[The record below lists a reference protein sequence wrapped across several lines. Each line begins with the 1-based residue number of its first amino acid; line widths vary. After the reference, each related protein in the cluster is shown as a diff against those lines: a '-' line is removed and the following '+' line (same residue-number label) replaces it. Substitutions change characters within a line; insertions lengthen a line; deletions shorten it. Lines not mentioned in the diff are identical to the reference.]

1 MKDAEL
7 QTCLVKFIPG
17 TLSLE
22 VPRGTSVIKAA
33 RDAGIH
39 INASCGGSGVC
50 GKCRVVL
57 QDGELAGG
65 TSERLSEDDLAKGI
79 RQACTAIIENDCTIE
94 IPESSGKI
102 SGGLATGVPERHRAK
117 LHKYNIEELRQ
128 QGIFQPPVEKLFLE
142 LPRPSAVD
150 NMADAKRIIQ
160 GLHNQYNER
169 AMVIS
174 LSVLR
179 KLRRII
185 REDDFR
191 ITVTLSRPV
200 QSQKGKNFLVNVQSG
215 NWTHRSFGLVFDIGT
230 TTIYGQLIDLSNGKI
245 LAGDGDYNAQI
256 GYGEDVINRI
266 IYAENPEGLAKMSE
280 LAIQTINGIISNL
293 LDKSSISKDEI
304 TSITIAGNTTM
315 THLALGLEPDSI
327 RRSPYVPVSTF
338 FPPMRAT
345 DIGLDLPQHCVALL
359 FPAISSYVGGDIVA
373 GVMGSG
379 LYRTEALTLYVDIG
393 TNAEIVIGN
402 REWLVCAACS
412 AGPAFEGG
420 GITHGMRAAE
430 GAIKDF
436 SINPDSMEP
445 MNLTIGNKPA
455 IGICGS
461 GLLMIIATLLE
472 QRIIDRSG
480 KFRHGLSTSR
490 VREGVNGYEYVLA
503 WENENGTDHDITL
516 NEVDID
522 NFIRAKAAIYAG
534 IKTLVEEVGLQ
545 VSDLEQVILAGAFG
559 SFIDIDAAMTV
570 GLLPEISPEKVLYVG
585 NGALMGSRMS
595 ELSNHIRKDVVEVVG
610 RMTSFEL
617 SEVNSFTDQYM
628 ASMFLPH
635 TDLSLFP
642 ATAARLDSDA
652 ANPD

>member
-1 MKDAEL
+1 MKDEAV

-22 VPRGTSVIKAA
+22 VPQGTSVIKAA

-57 QDGELAGG
+57 QEGQLAGG
-65 TSERLSEDDLAKGI
+65 TSEKLSEADLAKGV
-79 RQACTAIIENDCTIE
+79 RQACTATIESDCTIT
-94 IPESSGKI
+94 IPEDSGKI
-102 SGGLATGVPERHRAK
+102 VGGLTTGVLERHRAK
-117 LHKYNIEELRQ
+117 LHKYDIEELRRE
-128 QGIFQPPVEKLFLE
+128 GIFQPPVEKIFLE

-150 NMADAKRIIQ
+150 NMADAKRVIQ
-160 GLHNQYNER
+160 GLHNQYDER

-179 KLRRII
+179 KLRRIM

-191 ITVTLSRPV
+191 ITVSLARPV
-200 QSQKGKNFLVNVQSG
+200 QTKKGKNFLVNVQAG
-215 NWTHRSFGLVFDIGT
+215 NWTHRSFGMVFDIGT
-230 TTIYGQLIDLSNGKI
+230 TTIYGQLIDLISGKI

-256 GYGEDVINRI
+256 SYGEDVITRI
-266 IYAENPEGLAKMSE
+266 VFAENPEGLAKMSE
-280 LAIQTINGIISNL
+280 LAVQTMNGIIFNL
-293 LDKSSISKDEI
+293 LEKTSIGKDEI

-327 RRSPYVPVSTF
+327 RRSPYVPVSNF

-379 LYRTEALTLYVDIG
+379 LYRAEALTLYVDIG

-402 REWLVCAACS
+402 KEWLVCAACS

-420 GITHGMRAAE
+420 GIAHGMRAAE

-436 SINPDSMEP
+436 SLNPDSLEP
-445 MNLTIGNKPA
+445 MNLTIANKPA

-461 GLLMIIATLLE
+461 GLLVIISTLLE
-472 QRIIDRSG
+472 NGVIDRSG
-480 KFRHGLSTSR
+480 KFRHDLSTPR
-490 VREGVNGYEYVLA
+490 VRAGKSSYEYVLA
-503 WENENGTDHDITL
+503 WEDENGTDHDITL
-516 NEVDID
+516 NEVDIE

-545 VSDLEQVILAGAFG
+545 MSDLEQVILAGAFG

-570 GLLPEISPEKVLYVG
+570 GLLPEISPEKVMYVG
-585 NGALMGSRMS
+585 NGALMGGKMS
-595 ELSNHIRKDVVEVVG
+595 EISNHIRKDVVEVVG

-628 ASMFLPH
+628 ASLFLPH
-635 TDLSLFP
+635 TDLTFFP
-642 ATAARLDSDA
+642 LTAARLA
-652 ANPD
+652 AAEDKGD